1 MSGGGW
7 EGKHLKQVLNK
18 KSKYI
23 FLKNGTWPACGGEK
37 KAGINLTPTWLGQL
51 LFFVYYEP

>member
-7 EGKHLKQVLNK
+7 EGKHLKQVLYK

-23 FLKNGTWPACGGEK
+23 FFKNGSWPACGGEK
-37 KAGINLTPTWLGQL
+37 KAGINLTPTWFG
-51 LFFVYYEP
+51 